1 MSWKTKQLI
10 GATENIS
17 SALLA
22 CCYNMG
28 SAGACDGPF
37 GGDCNSKVY
46 VSMCRHPE
54 LIKDQYCV
62 NYYGIES
69 SKNKGAIS
77 PTKNIAL
84 AALCNRVGWTNA
96 ECKDAIVG
104 NEILLEQQSDLLY
117 PKCITNPSP
126 IIDMAGNFLSQYN
139 CGDYCNASPA
149 STNADDVAKAAAKK
163 SFCVSK
169 LKSDCNK
176 LNVKGNL
183 CSCFQ
188 TMDTIA
194 NIDQRYA
201 KYKGSHID
209 PICIYDVCQ
218 NNGYY
223 DDTMLKRASATCP
236 SCIQIVDLEQSQS
249 PIIAGQNQAQVNL
262 NCGSGQG
269 ASQDLLKQ
277 HDKTYE
283 ALQESIQENNKQSNT
298 ALQTLINAF
307 VIVVIVI
314 ISIIVLGTIMII
326 IKKKSN
332 NNN

>member
-28 SAGACDGPF
+28 SAGVCDGPF

-54 LIKDQYCV
+54 VLKDQYCV
-62 NYYGIES
+62 NYYGIEES
-69 SKNKGAIS
+69 NNNGIS

-84 AALCNRVGWTNA
+84 ATLCNRVGWTQS
-96 ECKDAIVG
+96 ECTDAIVG
-104 NEILLEQQSDLLY
+104 NTILKDQQSSDLY
-117 PKCITNPSP
+117 TKCIKNNNP
-126 IIDMAGNFLSQYN
+126 IIDNTGNFLSQLD
-139 CGDYCNASPA
+139 CGDYCNAPLDTSDPKSA
-149 STNADDVAKAAAKK
+149 SGVAAKK

-169 LKSDCNK
+169 LKNDCNR
-176 LNVKGNL
+176 LNVKDNL

-269 ASQDLLKQ
+269 ANQDLLKQ